1 MVVDENGLGCHSKQK
16 KKKERENKNLL
27 VKNKMNIDIEPK

>member
-16 KKKERENKNLL
+16 KKKRERTRIFLL
-27 VKNKMNIDIEPK
+27 KIK